1 MNRRQRDH
9 RELVISER
17 LSKGLYRCVLS
28 SFNTYY
34 KKTTSSEFGKRFGSS
49 TKAIRYSDFMEKNR
63 WWIEC

>member
-28 SFNTYY
+28 SFNMDF
-34 KKTTSSEFGKRFGSS
+34 KKTNSREFRKRFRSS

-63 WWIEC
+63 WWI

>member
-28 SFNTYY
+28 SFNTDF
-34 KKTTSSEFGKRFGSS
+34 KKTNSREFRKMFRSS

-63 WWIEC
+63 WWI

>member
-28 SFNTYY
+28 SFNMDF
-34 KKTTSSEFGKRFGSS
+34 KKTNSREFGKRFRSL
-49 TKAIRYSDFMEKNR
+49 TKAYRYYRFMQKNR